1 MKSIYGTRVT
11 RLAATKRDRMIT
23 AVDLVVIEYGGIDCS
38 VIRITAFR
46 RGHLPIFN
54 FGGSSINSLRVSRS
68 ELVYLE
74 TWATRCEQYC
84 HAMPRMDQYAAL
96 FLYPSV
102 TMRSQKKASD
112 RTHINTHIIV
122 LSAIYTITSA
132 RINQI
137 CFEPD

>member
-74 TWATRCEQYC
+74 TWSTRCEQYC

-102 TMRSQKKASD
+102 TMRSQRKKH
-112 RTHINTHIIV
+112 RIGPTLTHISSYYLLYI
-122 LSAIYTITSA
+122 
-132 RINQI
+132 
-137 CFEPD
+137 P